1 MTKLVLIDG
10 HAIMHRAYHALPTSL
25 TTRENEPINAV
36 YGFTSMLLKVIQDLK
51 PTHIAVCFDRK
62 EPTFR
67 KEMFEDYQSHRP
79 ETEKELVSQF
89 SKAKD
94 VAKAMAIPVFEM
106 AGFEADD
113 LIGTIAEKAKVD
125 EVNIVTGDRD
135 ILQLVNKKT
144 KVYLPIGGLSNAVL
158 MGEEEVVKKM
168 KVRPSQIVD
177 YKGFVGD
184 PSDNYKGVP
193 GVGPKTAEK
202 LLDECGTQEDVYK
215 NLDKIPETVANKLK
229 EHKESALTSQ
239 KLAKIVRDV
248 DITFDVDK
256 MASWQVNSPKLLSL
270 FENYGFKTLTRRVKT
285 LGDKIEEEKQ
295 GVLF

>member
-202 LLDECGTQEDVYK
+202 LLDEYGTLEDVYK